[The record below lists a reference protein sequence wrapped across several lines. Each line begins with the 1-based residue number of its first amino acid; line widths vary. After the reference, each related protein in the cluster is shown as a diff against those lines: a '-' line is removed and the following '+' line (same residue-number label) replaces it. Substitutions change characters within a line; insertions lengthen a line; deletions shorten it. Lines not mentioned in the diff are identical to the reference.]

1 MTLLGPRDAATET
14 LMAETDKLDTQKE
27 LRIRAA
33 WIYHVEGR
41 TQSEVADILGINRVA
56 VTRLLADAKKKSEVI
71 VTVSSDLAPL
81 AKLERQLEARFD
93 LNRAIVVPHTDTSVE
108 PVQPIAHAGAAYISG
123 LVQEGMTIGVGWGRT
138 LHAMLRFIEAR
149 PVADLRVV
157 SLLGGLSEARRFNPA
172 EFAWQFAEKFNADGF
187 LLPAPAVVDSPETKE
202 ALIERCGISQVFDMA
217 EESDIV
223 LLSCGALS
231 QLNTSYRV
239 GIIDDTQRDALAS
252 LGATG
257 DMLFTFLGENGAP
270 VDHDLNQRCIS
281 FDLDRIRKIKERIL
295 ISGGPE
301 KLPILRASLK
311 AVQPTTLV
319 TDEHTARGLT
329 N

>member
-1 MTLLGPRDAATET
+1 
-14 LMAETDKLDTQKE
+14 MADDKLDAQKE

-81 AKLERQLEARFD
+81 AELERQLEARFG
-93 LNRAIVVPHTDTSVE
+93 LNRCIVVPHTQTEIE
-108 PVQPIAHAGAAYISG
+108 PVQPIAHAAAAYINE
-123 LVQEGMTIGVGWGRT
+123 LVVPGMTIGVGWGRT

-172 EFAWQFAEKFNADGF
+172 EFAWQFAEKFGADGF
-187 LLPAPAVVDSPETKE
+187 LLPAPAVVDSVETRD
-202 ALIERCGISQVFDMA
+202 ALIERCGIHQVFDMA
-217 EESDIV
+217 DESDVV

-239 GIIDDTQRDALAS
+239 GIIDDQQRDALAD
-252 LGATG
+252 LGAVG
-257 DMLFTFLGENGAP
+257 DMLFTFLGEDGRPA
-270 VDHDLNQRCIS
+270 DHDLNERCIS
-281 FDLDRIRKIKERIL
+281 FDLERIRKIRKRVL
-295 ISGGPE
+295 ISGGPA

-311 AVQPTTLV
+311 AVQPTTLI
-319 TDEHTARGLT
+319 TDEHTARGL
-329 N
+329 NLSQ

>member
-1 MTLLGPRDAATET
+1 
-14 LMAETDKLDTQKE
+14 MAKESTDKLDAQKE

-81 AKLERQLEARFD
+81 AKLERALEARFG
-93 LNRAIVVPHTDTSVE
+93 LNRCIVVPHTEANKE
-108 PVQPIAHAGAAYISG
+108 PVQPIAHAAAGYISD
-123 LVQEGMTIGVGWGRT
+123 LMQPGMTIGVGWGRT

-149 PVADLRVV
+149 PIADLRVV

-172 EFAWQFAEKFNADGF
+172 EFAWQFAEKFSADGF
-187 LLPAPAVVDSPETKE
+187 LLPAPAVVDSVETRD
-202 ALIERCGISQVFDMA
+202 ALIERCGIHQVFDMA
-217 EESDIV
+217 DESDMV

-239 GIIDDTQRDALAS
+239 GIIDDKQRAELAD
-252 LGATG
+252 LGAAG
-257 DMLFTFLGENGAP
+257 DMLFTFLNEDGAP
-270 VDHDLNQRCIS
+270 IDHDLNQRCIS
-281 FDLDRIRKIKERIL
+281 FDLARLRKIKERVL
-295 ISGGPE
+295 ISGGPS
-301 KLPILRASLK
+301 KLAIVRASLK

-319 TDEHTARGLT
+319 TDEHTARGL
-329 N
+329 NLD

>member
-1 MTLLGPRDAATET
+1 MADDAE
-14 LMAETDKLDTQKE
+14 KLDAQKE

-41 TQSEVADILGINRVA
+41 TQSEVADILGLNRVA

-81 AKLERQLEARFD
+81 AELERQLETRFG
-93 LNRAIVVPHTDTSVE
+93 LNRCIVVPHTQAELE
-108 PVQPIAHAGAAYISG
+108 PVQPIAHAAASYISD
-123 LVQEGMTIGVGWGRT
+123 LVQPDMTIGVGWGRT

-149 PVADLRVV
+149 PIADLRVV

-172 EFAWQFAEKFNADGF
+172 EFAWQFAEKFGADGF
-187 LLPAPAVVDSPETKE
+187 LLPAPAVVDSVETRD
-202 ALIERCGISQVFDMA
+202 ALIERCGIHQVFGMA
-217 EESDIV
+217 DESDVV

-239 GIIDDTQRDALAS
+239 GIIDDAQRMALAD

-257 DMLFTFLGENGAP
+257 DMLFTFLDEHGQPIE
-270 VDHDLNQRCIS
+270 HDLNQRCIS
-281 FDLDRIRKIKERIL
+281 FALERIRKIKERVL
-295 ISGGPE
+295 ISGGPS
-301 KLPILRASLK
+301 KLPIVRASLK
-311 AVQPTTLV
+311 AVQPTTLI
-319 TDEHTARGLT
+319 TDEHTARGL
-329 N
+329 NAD